1 MERVESDGIKAV
13 SVSIDEKSRTPLAL
27 VTGAARR
34 IGAVIARTLHERG
47 CDVLLHFH
55 TSEGEAR
62 ALADELNKNRPGS
75 AKLVSADLV
84 DPDSVKKL
92 VQYVRGQGERLDV
105 LVNNASRFYP
115 TPVEEATQAQWD
127 DLFGSNLRGPFF
139 LTQSLVPELR
149 AAQGSVINIVD
160 IHADKPMRKHP
171 IYCMAKA
178 GVAMMTKSLA
188 RELGPDIR
196 VNGVAPGAI
205 MWPEN
210 EPPEQVQK
218 FILDRTVMKRLGDP
232 ADIATAV
239 AYLAFDAPYVTGQ
252 IISVDGG
259 RSLNI

>member
-1 MERVESDGIKAV
+1 M
-13 SVSIDEKSRTPLAL
+13 SIDEKSRTPLAL

-62 ALADELNKNRPGS
+62 VLADELNKNRPGS

-92 VQYVRGQGERLDV
+92 VQYVRGQGECLDV

-115 TPVEEATQAQWD
+115 TPVEEATQEQWD

-139 LTQSLVPELR
+139 LTQALVPELR

-171 IYCMAKA
+171 VYCMAKA
-178 GVAMMTKSLA
+178 GLAMMTKSLA

-196 VNGVAPGAI
+196 VNGVSPGAI

-210 EPPEQVQK
+210 EPPQTVRQ

-232 ADIATAV
+232 QDIAGAV